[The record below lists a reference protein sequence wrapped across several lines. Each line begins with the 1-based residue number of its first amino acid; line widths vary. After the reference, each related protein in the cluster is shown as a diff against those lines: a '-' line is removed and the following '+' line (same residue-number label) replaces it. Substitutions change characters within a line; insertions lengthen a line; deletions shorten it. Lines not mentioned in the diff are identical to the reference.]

1 MNWQRIHETW
11 SGLHCKV
18 TGHWQNAI
26 SADLSQSWVC
36 DALSREE
43 QARYGISREEAH
55 RCVGEWINDPG
66 VLDDW
71 NDTRSIL
78 DM

>member
-1 MNWQRIHETW
+1 MNWQRIQRGW
-11 SGLHCKV
+11 SGLHCR
-18 TGHWQNAI
+18 I
-26 SADLSQSWVC
+26 SAAWAKALGRDIASVRVC
-36 DALSREE
+36 DALSSRK
-43 QARYGISREEAH
+43 QDRYGISRKEAN
-55 RCVGEWINDPG
+55 RCAAEWIRDPG